1 MIKIMWLSSSK
12 HIEKLISLSLWEE
25 KKFTRIMTLMEPW
38 VLLDFHCVF
47 CSVAKLSNLKE
58 CGVGQQES
66 KINVW
71 QMRHYLHVV

>member
-1 MIKIMWLSSSK
+1 
-12 HIEKLISLSLWEE
+12 
-25 KKFTRIMTLMEPW
+25 MEPW
-38 VLLDFHCVF
+38 VLLDFQCVF

-71 QMRHYLHVV
+71 QMRHYLCGLVKISFF